1 MKQKVNKDIGIV
13 GKDIS
18 LSYAE
23 LQRLKTIATSI
34 NDEIIRYRQK
44 WSKNNYVKISDSQE
58 YLDVIIKWV
67 FNVTKEIE
75 SLQSID
81 VELKGG
87 TR

>member
-34 NDEIIRYRQK
+34 NDEITAFRQK
-44 WSKNNYVKISDSQE
+44 WTKVNYVKISDSQE